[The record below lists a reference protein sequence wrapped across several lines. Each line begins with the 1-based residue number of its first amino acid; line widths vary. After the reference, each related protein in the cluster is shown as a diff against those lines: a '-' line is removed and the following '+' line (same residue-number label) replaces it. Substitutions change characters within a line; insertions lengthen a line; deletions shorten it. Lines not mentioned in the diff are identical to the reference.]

1 MISAVSIT
9 TKFYRLPRFTRRT
22 QLTAMW
28 RLYACQ
34 FLPALHR
41 SWNCTSYEKLSFYAL
56 QGIFQA
62 MRFVTPKLAQ
72 IQTEQMEIWCNKKK
86 KCHRFW
92 PSSCLLEISL
102 WSHLSLQN
110 HDTLSS
116 YYQSLFA
123 FFYIC
128 LFLVISTVVYPF
140 VLICC
145 PCRTLVSS
153 ANSTLLT
160 NRSVCYINHA
170 FISIIKSEKHD
181 NYLSMEKVMMTIIK
195 HFLKRLTWK
204 YPIH

>member
-1 MISAVSIT
+1 MKLYKLWKIKILCTTRYISGKEVCNSKT
-9 TKFYRLPRFTRRT
+9 CTDP
-22 QLTAMW
+22 
-28 RLYACQ
+28 
-34 FLPALHR
+34 
-41 SWNCTSYEKLSFYAL
+41 NCTDGNLMQYK
-56 QGIFQA
+56 
-62 MRFVTPKLAQ
+62 
-72 IQTEQMEIWCNKKK
+72 N

-92 PSSCLLEISL
+92 SSSYTLEISL
-102 WSHLSLQN
+102 WSLPYSSFSAESQYSQLLLPISLCI
-110 HDTLSS
+110 
-116 YYQSLFA
+116 
-123 FFYIC
+123 FYIC

-145 PCRTLVSS
+145 PCRALVSS